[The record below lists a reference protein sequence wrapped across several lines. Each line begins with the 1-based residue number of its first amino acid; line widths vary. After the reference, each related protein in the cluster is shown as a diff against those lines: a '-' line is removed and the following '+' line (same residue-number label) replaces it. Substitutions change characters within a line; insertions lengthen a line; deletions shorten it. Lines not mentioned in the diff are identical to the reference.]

1 MFSHKVKQPFLPKT
15 QVLINATD
23 PPQEA
28 SEANTKAAEEELLK
42 AKAKYSVRNSVIE
55 QTLIAN
61 PIVKAVH
68 ATSKASIAEQ

>member
-1 MFSHKVKQPFLPKT
+1 MSHNF
-15 QVLINATD
+15 TD
-23 PPQEA
+23 SPQEA
-28 SEANTKAAEEELLK
+28 SEENAKAAEQDLLK
-42 AKAKYSVRNSVIE
+42 ARAKYQVRNSVIE